1 MAVSDLLRGLS
12 PAARN
17 WTAAQG
23 SLVQL
28 AAGELLWSPGAPGD
42 ALFVLLE
49 GELELRWPP
58 HRKVTRRA
66 VRPLAIVDEIAA
78 LEGSARPTSLIATS
92 PARLWR
98 VPRIALF
105 TALEQEPDAARGL
118 VVRLSARLR
127 RVSDALESHHLSGL
141 GARLA
146 GFLLT
151 ASNSR
156 ALVPLTQTE
165 IAHQLSASREKVN
178 RKLNA
183 WARVGWVELSRSGV
197 RLRDPE
203 ALRRLLGPGDGP

>member
-28 AAGELLWSPGAPGD
+28 AAGEQLWTRGAPGD

-58 HRKVTRRA
+58 DRKVTRTA
-66 VRPLAIVDEIAA
+66 VRPLTIVDQISA
-78 LEGSARPTSLIATS
+78 LEGGARPTSLIATS

-105 TALEQEPDAARGL
+105 TALAQEPEAARGL
-118 VVRLSARLR
+118 VVHLSARLR
-127 RVSDALESHHLSGL
+127 RASDALEGHRLSAL

-146 GFLLT
+146 DFLLT
-151 ASNSR
+151 ASNNR
-156 ALVPLTQTE
+156 GLVPLTQTE
-165 IAHQLSASREKVN
+165 IAHRLLASREKVN

-183 WARVGWVELSRSGV
+183 WARDGWVELSRSGV

-203 ALRRLLGPGDGP
+203 ALRRLVGPGDPP